1 MNVKEIKTL
10 VGIMEDSSLTALEIE
25 VPDLKLRLSAA
36 PEPAAWRRCFSRR
49 YIPCLRPHRPR
60 RRKPFRRRLPRLS
73 SLPPQSRRPRPG
85 RTLSIRDQSA
95 YGRRIL
101 YLLRTGG
108 GALRDKGHSG
118 EKKAM
123 WCALSRP

>member
-25 VPDLKLRLSAA
+25 VPDLKLRLERSAGTGSVA
-36 PEPAAWRRCFSRR
+36 EVLQPPD
-49 YIPCLRPHRPR
+49 RPR

-85 RTLSIRDQSA
+85 RTLSIKRSK
-95 YGRRIL
+95 RL
-101 YLLRTGG
+101 
-108 GALRDKGHSG
+108 
-118 EKKAM
+118 
-123 WCALSRP
+123 W

>member
-25 VPDLKLRLSAA
+25 VPDLKLRLERSAGTGSVA
-36 PEPAAWRRCFSRR
+36 EV
-49 YIPCLRPHRPR
+49 LQRPHRPR

-85 RTLSIRDQSA
+85 RTLSIKRSK
-95 YGRRIL
+95 RL
-101 YLLRTGG
+101 
-108 GALRDKGHSG
+108 
-118 EKKAM
+118 
-123 WCALSRP
+123 W